1 MRITELRISIVQ
13 TARLHPVVVEIR
25 TSEGIT
31 GIGEAGIAYGL
42 GATAAAGML
51 RDIGERMLIGADPF
65 RIEALW
71 SEMYD
76 HTFWAKGGGPIVFA
90 AISAIEQALWDIKGR
105 ALGVPVYELLGGR
118 IRDDVRLYHNGW
130 GQPHREVA
138 PFVQAAEK
146 AVAEGYDALKFY
158 PFAYREAH
166 PQATSRHPSRR
177 DLPREALTLAYEKVK
192 ALRGAVGPD
201 VDILLDLSGGLTT
214 DETIRFCRKIEEFD
228 IFFVEEPCD
237 PFDTG
242 TLKKISDSIR
252 MPVAAGER
260 LYTRYGFKPVLEAR
274 AVDIIQ
280 PDLGLTGGIMEG
292 KKIAAM
298 AEAYGMRVQPHV
310 CGSPLATAV
319 ALQFAACIPNFAIQE
334 IYPMWQEMEGYVE
347 ITDDPP
353 EGRIQGG
360 RVSIPDRPG
369 LGMELRQEVMAPF
382 LWATVGGNSQVGY
395 EKALEGR

>member
-1 MRITELRISIVQ
+1 MKITEVRISIVRM
-13 TARLHPVVVEIR
+13 ARLHPVIVEID
-25 TSEGIT
+25 TDAGIT

-51 RDIGERMLIGADPF
+51 RDIAERMILGADPF

-76 HTFWAKGGGPIVFA
+76 HTFWAKGGGPIVFS

-105 ALGVPVYELLGGR
+105 ALGVPVYELLGGKM
-118 IRDDVRLYHNGW
+118 RDDVRLYHNGW
-130 GQPHREVA
+130 GQEHREIE
-138 PFVQAAEK
+138 PFVEAAQK

-177 DLPREALTLAYEKVK
+177 ALSREAMSM
-192 ALRGAVGPD
+192 ALRKVEALRQAVGPD
-201 VDILLDLSGGLTT
+201 VDIMLDLSGGLTT
-214 DETIRFCRKIEEFD
+214 DETMRFCRKIEQFD

-237 PFDTG
+237 PFDVPS
-242 TLKKISDSIR
+242 LKKISDGIR

-260 LYTRYGFKPVLEAR
+260 LYTRFGFLPMMESR

-334 IYPMWQEMEGYVE
+334 IYPMWQGMEGYVE

-360 RVSIPDRPG
+360 RVSIPDGPG
-369 LGMELRQEVMAPF
+369 LGINLLPEAMAPF
-382 LWATVGGNSQVGY
+382 LWATVRLGNSTVGY
-395 EKALEGR
+395 TGEKA